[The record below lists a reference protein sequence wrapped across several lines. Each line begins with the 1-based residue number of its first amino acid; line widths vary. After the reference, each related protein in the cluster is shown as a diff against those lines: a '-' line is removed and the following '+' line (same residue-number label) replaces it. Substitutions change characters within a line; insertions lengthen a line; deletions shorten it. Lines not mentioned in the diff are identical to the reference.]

1 MEKFQ
6 THFASKIVKNLE
18 KNVLKVIDPEQI
30 EKARFQKIDYKLP
43 KEIQEILANEDNPD
57 LIDKRELDEH
67 KDDNKK
73 DKKKN
78 IEWKNILNKVN
89 LANI

>member
-1 MEKFQ
+1 LEKFQ

-67 KDDNKK
+67 KDDN
-73 DKKKN
+73 N
-78 IEWKNILNKVN
+78 
-89 LANI
+89 